1 MKGQQP
7 KRRKDKYNPYNIYEE
22 TGKYFVN
29 FRDGEGKVHSFEISK
44 ELYEA
49 FNEFELEDVSYLNEW
64 DRHIE
69 QSEVWDETLDEAA
82 SKNVKPLEEEVLYRI
97 QVSDLY
103 RVIESLP
110 VVQKRRLKLY
120 YFNELT
126 LNQIASIEQCTD
138 WAVDKSIKAALR
150 KIKRELAL

>member
-1 MKGQQP
+1 MIQLSAKF
-7 KRRKDKYNPYNIYEE
+7 DK

-29 FRDGEGKVHSFEISK
+29 FRDGEGKVHSFEISR

-64 DRHIE
+64 DRRIE
-69 QSEVWDETLDEAA
+69 QSEVWDETLDEAT
-82 SKNVKPLEEEVLYRI
+82 SKNVKTLEEEVLYKI

-110 VVQKRRLKLY
+110 AVQKRRLKLY
-120 YFNELT
+120 PTANPNCFCV
-126 LNQIASIEQCTD
+126 ICCC
-138 WAVDKSIKAALR
+138 LR
-150 KIKRELAL
+150 RYCIFLPTVIMIIVPLVV

>member
-1 MKGQQP
+1 MKGKHP

-44 ELYEA
+44 ALYEA
-49 FNEFELEDVSYLNEW
+49 FDKFELEDISYMHEW
-64 DRHIE
+64 ERHLE
-69 QSEVWDETLDEAA
+69 QSEVWDETIDEAA
-82 SKNVKPLEEEVLYRI
+82 SKNVKTLEEEVLYKI

-103 RVIESLP
+103 RVIDSLP
-110 VVQKRRLKLY
+110 AIQKRRLKLY

-126 LNQIASIEQCTD
+126 LNQIASIEHCTD
-138 WAVDKSIKAALR
+138 WAVDKSIKAGLR
-150 KIKRELAL
+150 KIKKELGL